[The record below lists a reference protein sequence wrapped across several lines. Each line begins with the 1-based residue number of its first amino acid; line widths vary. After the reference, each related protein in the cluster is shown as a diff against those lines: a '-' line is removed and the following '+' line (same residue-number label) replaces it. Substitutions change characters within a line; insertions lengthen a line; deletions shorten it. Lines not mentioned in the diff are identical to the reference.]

1 MLHNSWGGRGERSCG
16 PEWSERTFR
25 IATRLRRGERIHG
38 GDGTAADAGRR
49 PKGSGRATRGE
60 GVRVAVVGA
69 GALGCLF
76 GGRLAAADH
85 EVHLLHHRTA
95 AAREL
100 DRNGVTIE
108 GPAPITADVTAT
120 TDAAAVGPVDLALV
134 LVRAHQTRAALEEHA
149 ACLGP
154 DTLLCSLQ
162 NGLRTPAY
170 VREAVDPDR
179 ALFGITYEAAVHEAV
194 GRVCHTSPGETVL
207 GGATPAARERVRA
220 VLTGAGAPVRLTDH
234 PRRTVWEKGLLVAA
248 TAPVLSLTG
257 RAVAALDCPPLA
269 PAVDALLAE
278 GVTVATARGVDV
290 DGDGIR
296 ATIAD
301 LATSHGDHEVSMA
314 QDVARGRRTE
324 VDELNGAIVAYGAEN
339 GVATPANRTVAA
351 LIRGL
356 AGGDDGREREG

>member
-1 MLHNSWGGRGERSCG
+1 
-16 PEWSERTFR
+16 
-25 IATRLRRGERIHG
+25 
-38 GDGTAADAGRR
+38 
-49 PKGSGRATRGE
+49 
-60 GVRVAVVGA
+60 VRVAVVGA
-69 GALGCLF
+69 GALGSLF
-76 GGRLAAADH
+76 GGRLAAAGH
-85 EVHLLHHRTA
+85 EVSLLHHRPA

-100 DRNGVTIE
+100 DRNGVTVE
-108 GPAPITADVTAT
+108 GPEPLSADVTAT

-170 VREAVDPDR
+170 VREAVGPDR

-194 GRVCHTSPGETVL
+194 GRVRHASPGETVL
-207 GGATPAARERVRA
+207 GGATAAARERVRA
-220 VLTGAGAPVRLTDH
+220 ALAGAGASVRLTDH

-248 TAPVLSLTG
+248 TAPVLTLTG

-278 GVTVATARGVDV
+278 GVAVAAARGIDV
-290 DGDGIR
+290 DGDGVR
-296 ATIAD
+296 ETITG

-324 VDELNGAIVAYGAEN
+324 VDELNGAVVAYGDES

-351 LIRGL
+351 LVRGL
-356 AGGDDGREREG
+356 ADGDDP